1 MAKEKNIKKANY
13 EDNEISKLIKLIVIV
28 TVIFLAFY
36 AITYFINKK
45 DEPKEET
52 STSTIQYDEILI
64 GNLLTQPNDD
74 YYVMIY
80 DEDDYNKVVYD
91 AYLSMYSKKEDALRY
106 YTATLNNPFNE
117 IFKSDKSNFEISKI
131 TDLKLTGSTLIKV
144 SDKKIQ
150 KYYEGE
156 DIIEHLKEISKEEDE

>member
-1 MAKEKNIKKANY
+1 MAKEKKIKKANY
-13 EDNEISKLIKLIVIV
+13 EGNEISKLIKLIIIV
-28 TVIFLAFY
+28 TVIFLVFY

-45 DEPKEET
+45 DEQKEET
-52 STSTIQYDEILI
+52 STSKIQYDEILI

-74 YYVMIY
+74 YYVIIY
-80 DEDDYNKVVYD
+80 AEDDYNKVVYD
-91 AYLSMYSKKEDALRY
+91 AYLSMYSKKDDALRY

-117 IFKSDKSNFEISKI
+117 IFKSDEANFEISKI

-156 DIIEHLKEISKEEDE
+156 DIIEHLKEISKEDE